1 MMKEKKT
8 ILLTSIVIAIII
20 GGSLILM
27 FLGLRNNWLKKQT
40 DGTLYIVIKQYD
52 VVDGHFKIGDEGIII
67 FEAPFT
73 DELYYQKKIETKYG
87 YNTVVIENGKACVID
102 ADCPNPYSL
111 NGCMSSY
118 ITNDQNFLETALIRC
133 MQHGIQIG
141 WEVRTNED

>member
-1 MMKEKKT
+1 MNKEKRIITGVIIT
-8 ILLTSIVIAIII
+8 ILLVITLSLTMMFI
-20 GGSLILM
+20 SLI
-27 FLGLRNNWLKKQT
+27 NNYNEKKYN
-40 DGTLYIVIKQYD
+40 GTLYVVIKQFE
-52 VVDGHFKIGDEGIII
+52 VVDEHFKSGDEGIII

-73 DELYYQKKIETKYG
+73 DALYYYKKIETKYG
-87 YNTVVIENGKACVID
+87 YNTILIENGKACVID

-118 ITNDQNFLETALIRC
+118 ITNNNNFLETSLIRC